1 MPLSSGEI
9 EIARAVRLM
18 HREYGF
24 TASQT
29 LEMPEDEL
37 IYWLEALR
45 EDDKEAAPGKGA
57 ESTQTG
63 SWDLG

>member
-1 MPLSSGEI
+1 
-9 EIARAVRLM
+9 M

>member
-1 MPLSSGEI
+1 
-9 EIARAVRLM
+9 M

-37 IYWLEALR
+37 IFWLEALR
-45 EDDKEAAPGKGA
+45 EDNTEAAQRKGTQ
-57 ESTQTG
+57 SMQTG